1 MKRVSIALLV
11 GAMLLV
17 GCDNPQ
23 RTVASLRKEIAEFKT
38 APNEKT
44 RIKIEEDLAKLER
57 QIAELQQRGD
67 PKADELRNQLVSL
80 RSEYQAAKISKAV
93 QDTRNAIQGFGE
105 ALKETARSVEEA
117 FKNADTEWR
126 IIRTTEA
133 LGQVPTCRVVG
144 ALVSSAQRNLE
155 AVGTTALQKFSNSSR
170 QAKLYLAR
178 YAKRLCSSLMLM
190 SARD

>member
-17 GCDNPQ
+17 GCDSPQ
-23 RTVASLRKEIAEFKT
+23 RTVVSLRNEIAEFKT
-38 APNEKT
+38 APNEKK
-44 RIKIEEDLAKLER
+44 RVKIDEDLAKLER

-67 PKADELRNQLVSL
+67 PSADELRNQLVSL

-117 FKNADTEWR
+117 FKDSDTD
-126 IIRTTEA
+126 
-133 LGQVPTCRVVG
+133 GQ
-144 ALVSSAQRNLE
+144 
-155 AVGTTALQKFSNSSR
+155 
-170 QAKLYLAR
+170 
-178 YAKRLCSSLMLM
+178 
-190 SARD
+190 